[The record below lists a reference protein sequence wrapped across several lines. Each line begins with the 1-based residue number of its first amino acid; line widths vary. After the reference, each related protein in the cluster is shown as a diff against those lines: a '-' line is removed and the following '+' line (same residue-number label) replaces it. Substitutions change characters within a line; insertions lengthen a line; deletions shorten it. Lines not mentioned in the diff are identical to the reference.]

1 MKKLLSYA
9 FIGLLSLTV
18 FSSCKK
24 DPSFS
29 RSEPTIAYFNAA
41 GVQFNQDTLK
51 LTLYS
56 DSSMSLNY
64 KVNTD
69 GTLKWLYKTADGVR
83 TLISDGLGKSS
94 YEKTEAIIL
103 PLKDNIIDFVIRATN
118 TEKGINKKR
127 LTIVTKKYVP
137 PVAVLP
143 MLTGT
148 VIGTPGSWS
157 GGTNDTRSAVFDG
170 NTSTFFD
177 ATVATGAWAG
187 LDLGSSKP
195 ITRVR
200 YMCRSGDGVG
210 RMNGGRFQGASD
222 ADFTTDVTTL
232 HTITEVPTP
241 NTWISVTFSPV
252 LPFRYVRY
260 IGGNNSY
267 GNIAEVEFY

>member
-1 MKKLLSYA
+1 MKKLLSFA
-9 FIGLLSLTV
+9 FIGLLLMTV

-29 RSEPTIAYFNAA
+29 KSEPTIAYFNAA
-41 GVQFNQDTLK
+41 GVQLNQDTLK
-51 LTLYS
+51 LTLFS
-56 DSSMSLNY
+56 DSSISLNY
-64 KVNTD
+64 KINTE
-69 GTLKWLYKTADGVR
+69 GTIKWLYKTAGGVQ

-94 YEKTEAIIL
+94 FEKTEAISL

-118 TEKGINKKR
+118 TEKGINEKR
-127 LTIVTKKYVP
+127 MVIVTKKYVP
-137 PVAVLP
+137 PVVVLP
-143 MLTGT
+143 LLTGT

-157 GGTNDTRSAVFDG
+157 GGTNDNRSAVFDG

-177 ATVATGAWAG
+177 ATVGTGAWAG

-200 YMCRSGDGVG
+200 FMCRPGEGS
-210 RMNGGRFQGASD
+210 RMNGGRFQGATD
-222 ADFTTDVTTL
+222 ADFTTGVTTL
-232 HTITEVPTP
+232 HTITVIPST
-241 NTWISVTFSPV
+241 NIWVTVTFSPV

-267 GNIAEVEFY
+267 GNVAEVEFY